1 MTLYSTEKLQAIWE
15 RTIYLH
21 SPPQT
26 LELQLKITIIRHYN
40 QKLMQ
45 LYMLQAYRHYNM
57 LHLHRLTK
65 SSAETAVTESSASTT
80 RETFIPAHQS
90 TVVVTHA
97 CTLELMALWLTN
109 SCLSRHHHHFWYHK
123 THTQKPHFNI
133 IISDPTNQI
142 WKRNK
147 IRANVSPISLKK
159 RKVYRSHLFIYRL
172 VNIYFIVKFL
182 IARFNIF
189 HKMMNERE
197 SYEKPRQ
204 WIAAWKAQV
213 TSSPSCSYF
222 SFSLIPLLKLLLKQL
237 QNWSTSGFW
246 SCVLPFILQNS

>member
-1 MTLYSTEKLQAIWE
+1 MIAISLSMQVMTGWHFTQPKSYKQYGREQFICT
-15 RTIYLH
+15 

-65 SSAETAVTESSASTT
+65 SSAETAVSESSASTT

-97 CTLELMALWLTN
+97 CTLELMALWLAN

-147 IRANVSPISLKK
+147 IRENVSPIS
-159 RKVYRSHLFIYRL
+159 
-172 VNIYFIVKFL
+172 
-182 IARFNIF
+182 
-189 HKMMNERE
+189 
-197 SYEKPRQ
+197 
-204 WIAAWKAQV
+204 
-213 TSSPSCSYF
+213 
-222 SFSLIPLLKLLLKQL
+222 
-237 QNWSTSGFW
+237 
-246 SCVLPFILQNS
+246 

>member
-21 SPPQT
+21 ITTTNSRAAT
-26 LELQLKITIIRHYN
+26 KNNYYSSLQSKADAIIY
-40 QKLMQ
+40 
-45 LYMLQAYRHYNM
+45 AASISHYNM

-147 IRANVSPISLKK
+147 IRANVSPIS
-159 RKVYRSHLFIYRL
+159 
-172 VNIYFIVKFL
+172 
-182 IARFNIF
+182 
-189 HKMMNERE
+189 
-197 SYEKPRQ
+197 
-204 WIAAWKAQV
+204 
-213 TSSPSCSYF
+213 
-222 SFSLIPLLKLLLKQL
+222 
-237 QNWSTSGFW
+237 
-246 SCVLPFILQNS
+246 